1 MYRVCSVRTTRE
13 RPVRP
18 TPSFIYERR
27 DAVTFLRAEVAI
39 YRLLPM
45 LVTARPEPLP
55 IDLKRQGRAEV
66 HIPLFYPTDESEI
79 RQMFTILAKK
89 MGSKVAS

>member
-27 DAVTFLRAEVAI
+27 DAVTFLRAEVAA

-45 LVTARPEPLP
+45 LVKMSLILPLRKPRAKIAATAMREM
-55 IDLKRQGRAEV
+55 IRA
-66 HIPLFYPTDESEI
+66 YSTS
-79 RQMFTILAKK
+79 A
-89 MGSKVAS
+89 